1 VTLPDER
8 TNTSDMMPLNSNP
21 ASTNAEASLPININ
35 LQALQAIASVHV
47 IDQSLRDIA
56 KEYRFT
62 VEEVQEF
69 YDKCGEM
76 GRTRARFQQMRQEL
90 QARFQDDSAK

>member
-1 VTLPDER
+1 
-8 TNTSDMMPLNSNP
+8 MPLNPHASSPDGSN
-21 ASTNAEASLPININ
+21 ADASLPININ

-56 KEYRFT
+56 KEFRFT
-62 VEEVQEF
+62 LEEVQEY

-90 QARFQDDSAK
+90 QARFHDDNAK

>member
-1 VTLPDER
+1 
-8 TNTSDMMPLNSNP
+8 M
-21 ASTNAEASLPININ
+21 
-35 LQALQAIASVHV
+35 AIANIHML
-47 IDQSLRDIA
+47 DQGIRDIA

-76 GRTRARFQQMRQEL
+76 GHTKARFQKMRQLL
-90 QARFQDDSAK
+90 QERFGNDV